1 MNLDNRK
8 VAETAPKSVSKPAR
22 FITSVV
28 GLKCAHPLG
37 GISPSNLTLPQT
49 EIP

>member
-8 VAETAPKSVSKPAR
+8 VVKIAPQSVSKPAR

-28 GLKCAHPLG
+28 GLKCAHLLG